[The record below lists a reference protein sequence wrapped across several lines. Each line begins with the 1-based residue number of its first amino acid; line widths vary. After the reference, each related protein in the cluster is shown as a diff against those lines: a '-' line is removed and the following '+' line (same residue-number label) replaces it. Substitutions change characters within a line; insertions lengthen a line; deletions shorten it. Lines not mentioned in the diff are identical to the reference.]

1 MSYPKLVVTIS
12 RDEPLQ
18 ATRTALL
25 HRAGHAVIP
34 LGNDADVMKFLATRG
49 LPFVNLIL
57 MCHSVPEPSR
67 VALCKAL
74 KAKRPE
80 SPILMLYNGYDPTLA
95 EVDCRLENLH
105 SPEAFLDLVQLLISN
120 KSGSRALRPPPSGG
134 GNQIF

>member
-1 MSYPKLVVTIS
+1 MSYAKIVVAIS
-12 RDEPLQ
+12 RDGPLQ

-25 HRAGHAVIP
+25 QKAGYSVIP
-34 LGNDADVMKFLATRG
+34 LGTDADVMSFLATPG

-95 EVDCRLENLH
+95 EVDGRLENLH
-105 SPEAFLDLVQLLISN
+105 SPKALLDVVQLLISN
-120 KSGSRALRPPPSGG
+120 SQAAVSSGISA
-134 GNQIF
+134 

>member
-25 HRAGHAVIP
+25 HRAGYSVIP
-34 LGNDADVMKFLATRG
+34 LGNDAAVMKFLATQG

-95 EVDCRLENLH
+95 EVDGRLENLR
-105 SPEAFLDLVQLLISN
+105 SPEAFLDVVQLLISN
-120 KSGSRALRPPPSGG
+120 KSGSRESIETSP
-134 GNQIF
+134 

>member
-25 HRAGHAVIP
+25 HRAGYSVIP
-34 LGNDADVMKFLATRG
+34 LGNDAAVMKFLATQG

-95 EVDCRLENLH
+95 EVDGRLENLR
-105 SPEAFLDLVQLLISN
+105 SPEAFLDVVQLLISN
-120 KSGSRALRPPPSGG
+120 KSGSRERSETSP
-134 GNQIF
+134 